1 MNRIWSG
8 AVLWLAGWILGAAL
22 LLNGCAT
29 LHGAGQDIER
39 AGEAIQ
45 KAAK

>member
-1 MNRIWSG
+1 MG
-8 AVLWLAGWILGAAL
+8 CILGLAVF
-22 LLNGCAT
+22 LNGCAT